1 MESMTIYEAIQ
12 KIHRRD
18 YVLPSIQREFVWKSQ
33 QTIMLFDSL
42 MRQYPINTFLF
53 WKVPKEKRNSFEFY
67 EFIREYSTQYAYHN
81 PRANIDGQQDIVA
94 VLDGQ
99 QRLTSLYI
107 ALKGSYAYKRPR
119 KKDYP
124 PRRLYLNLLNE
135 SEDEDILYDFK
146 FLTEEESRTMDE
158 ITYWFPVGEI
168 LNMNEDDVKEYVQDN
183 VLNDAIDEEKSTFAS
198 KTLMKLFTKICR
210 DKEINYFLDDSG
222 DLDKVLNI
230 FVRVNSGGT
239 QLSYSDLLLSFAT
252 AQWQNHNAR
261 EEISKFVDEAN
272 TIGKG
277 FDISKDFVLKACLV
291 LCDFNDIAFKIDN
304 FNKDNMLQI
313 EAEWERIMEVIRLSL
328 KLIASFGFSKENLT
342 SNNAIIPIAY
352 YLLKRDASDKYIESD
367 NYDEDRSQIKK
378 WLVSSLLK
386 RAFSYSPDS
395 LLKPIREIIKKNCAE
410 FPLEEIIEKFRGK
423 NRNII
428 FSGDDINNLLKTKF
442 GNGNVVLIMSILYPW
457 ANLKNNFHIDHIYP
471 QETFKKKKLQNV
483 GVKNDV
489 DEYISRKDCIGNLQ
503 FLEPIPNSE
512 KSAKP
517 YDEWLA
523 ERFDSKEKLAN
534 YKELNLIPEMPSYNV
549 RNFLEFI
556 EKREKMIFDKLTEM
570 LAVAP
575 EDSDK
580 NSPTENY

>member
-18 YVLPSIQREFVWKSQ
+18 YVLPSIQREFVWKPQ

-107 ALKGSYAYKRPR
+107 ALKGSYAYRRPY

-135 SEDEDILYDFK
+135 SEDEDMLYDFK
-146 FLTEEESRTMDE
+146 FLTDEESRTMDE

-168 LNMNEDDVKEYVQDN
+168 LNMNEYDVKEYVQDK
-183 VLNDAIDEEKSTFAS
+183 VLNDATAEEKFTFAS
-198 KTLMKLFTKICR
+198 ETLMKLFTKIC
-210 DKEINYFLDDSG
+210 KEEEINYFLDDSG

-272 TIGKG
+272 TIGNG
-277 FDISKDFVLKACLV
+277 FNISKDFVLKACLV

-352 YLLKRDASDKYIESD
+352 YLFKRDASDKYIESD
-367 NYDEDRSQIKK
+367 GYNEDRSQIKK

-386 RAFSYSPDS
+386 RVFSYSPDG
-395 LLKPIREIIKKNCAE
+395 LLKPIREIINENHKE

-428 FSGDDINNLLKTKF
+428 FSRDDINNLLDTKY
-442 GNGNVVLIMSILYPW
+442 GNGNAVLVMSILYHW
-457 ANLKNNFHIDHIYP
+457 ADLKNNFHIDHIYP
-471 QETFKKKKLQNV
+471 RETFKKKKLQDA
-483 GVKNDV
+483 GVENDV
-489 DEYISRKDCIGNLQ
+489 EEYISKKDCIGNLQ

-517 YDEWLA
+517 YDEWLS
-523 ERFDSKEKLAN
+523 ERFDSKEELDN
-534 YKELNLIPEMPSYNV
+534 YRRLNLIPEMQSYNIQ
-549 RNFLEFI
+549 NFLDFI
-556 EKREKMIFDKLTEM
+556 EKREKMIFNKLTEV

-575 EDSDK
+575 KDSDK
-580 NSPTENY
+580 NFPAENY